1 MRTRIRRIAAV
12 AAVAAG
18 LTAVAAPA
26 ASAASRVHLFAAP
39 TFALSANATVAAVVV
54 GLPPNGTFWVGECG
68 WVPTGCAGNPATV
81 VEVHSDA
88 NGVAYTT
95 IVAQKNYV
103 GNIGDGVDVAVDC
116 VAVQCT
122 LGAYDASVTAL
133 DRVDIRFR

>member
-26 ASAASRVHLFAAP
+26 ASAASPVHLFAAP
-39 TFALSANATVAAVVV
+39 THALSANATVAAVVV

-88 NGVAYTT
+88 NGIAYTT

-116 VAVQCT
+116 AAVQCT

>member
-12 AAVAAG
+12 AAAAAG

-26 ASAASRVHLFAAP
+26 ASAASPVHLFAAP

-81 VEVHSDA
+81 VEVHSDS

-95 IVAQKNYV
+95 IVAQKTYV
-103 GNIGDGVDVAVDC
+103 GNIGDGVDVTVDC
-116 VAVQCT
+116 AAVQCT

-133 DRVDIRFR
+133 DRVDIHFR